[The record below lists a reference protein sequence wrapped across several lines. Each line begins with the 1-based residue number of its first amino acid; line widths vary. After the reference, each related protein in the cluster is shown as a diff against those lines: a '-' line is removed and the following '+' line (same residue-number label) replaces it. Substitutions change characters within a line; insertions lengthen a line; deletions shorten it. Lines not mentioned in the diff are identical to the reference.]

1 MNSFNICNWIDENR
15 PVKCRPN
22 SVKVYV
28 DLLVDDLIKGK
39 RGLDGSP
46 MPSVTMSKE
55 LKNEIYDHVLTKS
68 IENLG
73 KINFVDK
80 KPSNVEEKEVIL
92 NPNDENFI
100 KSFKEYA
107 KININ
112 ILSTMNW
119 HDFFDEYKEKNYC
132 WHNEDIEYQKNLVE
146 NIYEELYSE
155 MNTLK
160 VGDVIFGIEKSDNWG
175 TIISID
181 VKKRIGHLASGRIVK
196 FKNQNITWRK
206 LYIDHDL
213 EEEVPDILDVVE
225 ERPVR
230 NFKTKKFM
238 GCIEKVVDD
247 DGEIFY
253 ILNTGR
259 TIKKDDQDKEWYF
272 PEEKSIVTYNTW
284 GCWKVPE
291 HGIQKLNEFYNKFRL
306 SNVERNF
313 RESDHDLHYDEYLAD
328 LVKADKKEGRNL
340 FPTLSVDEFSYED
353 YCKGYYTIDEYDGIE
368 TFVWNRDASV
378 KDDEV
383 SKLEKELANAK
394 KNSAILQGELIKM
407 ASTKSP

>member
-46 MPSVTMSKE
+46 MPSVIMSKE

-68 IENLG
+68 IENLE
-73 KINFVDK
+73 K
-80 KPSNVEEKEVIL
+80 STTVEEKSTTVEEEVIL
-92 NPNDENFI
+92 NPYDENFI

-112 ILSTMNW
+112 SLSTKNLN
-119 HDFFDEYKEKNYC
+119 DFFDEYKKKNDC
-132 WHNEDIEYQKNLVE
+132 WHNEDIEYQRNLVKD
-146 NIYEELYSE
+146 IYEGLYSE

-160 VGDVIFGIEKSDNWG
+160 VGDVISGIEKSDIWG

-181 VKKRIGHLASGRIVK
+181 PKKKIGHLDSGRIVK

-259 TIKKDDQDKEWYF
+259 TIKKDNQDKEWYF
-272 PEEKSIVTYNTW
+272 PEEKSILTYNTW
-284 GCWKVPE
+284 GTWKVPL
-291 HGIQKLNEFYNKFRL
+291 HGIEKLNKFYNKFRL
-306 SNVERNF
+306 SNNEKVFSEY
-313 RESDHDLHYDEYLAD
+313 DHDLHYDEYLAD
-328 LVKADKKEGRNL
+328 LVKADKKEGTNL
-340 FPTLSVDEFSYED
+340 FPNLYVNEFSYED
-353 YCKGYYTIDEYDGIE
+353 YCKGYYRIDEHDGRE
-368 TFVWNRDASV
+368 DFEWNRDASV

>member
-1 MNSFNICNWIDENR
+1 MTTFNICNWIDENR

-46 MPSVTMSKE
+46 MPSVIMSKE

-68 IENLG
+68 IENLE
-73 KINFVDK
+73 K
-80 KPSNVEEKEVIL
+80 STTVEEKSTTVEEKSTTVEEEVIL
-92 NPNDENFI
+92 NPYDENFI

-112 ILSTMNW
+112 SLSTKNLN
-119 HDFFDEYKEKNYC
+119 DFFDEYKKKNDC
-132 WHNEDIEYQKNLVE
+132 WHNEDIEYQRNLVKD
-146 NIYEELYSE
+146 IYEGLYSE

-160 VGDVIFGIEKSDNWG
+160 VGDVISGIEKSDIWG

-181 VKKRIGHLASGRIVK
+181 PEKGIGHLDSGRIVK
-196 FKNQNITWRK
+196 FKNQNKIWRK

-230 NFKTKKFM
+230 NLKTKKFM

-272 PEEKSIVTYNTW
+272 PEEKSILTYNTW
-284 GCWKVPE
+284 GAWKVPL
-291 HGIQKLNEFYNKFRL
+291 HGIEKLNKFYNKFRL
-306 SNVERNF
+306 SNNEKVFSEY
-313 RESDHDLHYDEYLAD
+313 DHDLHYDEYLAD
-328 LVKADKKEGRNL
+328 LVKADKKEGTNL
-340 FPTLSVDEFSYED
+340 FPNLYVNEFSYED
-353 YCKGYYTIDEYDGIE
+353 YCKGY
-368 TFVWNRDASV
+368 
-378 KDDEV
+378 
-383 SKLEKELANAK
+383 
-394 KNSAILQGELIKM
+394 
-407 ASTKSP
+407 